1 MSFADLA
8 KHWAF
13 PYKAKPFIKWVGGKA
28 QLLEQFEAL
37 LPQDFEQWDNVTYVE
52 PFVGGGA
59 MLFFML
65 QRFNNIKRVVINDIN
80 HTLTETY
87 KNVKDHAEGLV
98 FQLKQIEKEY
108 SAIQNSELQ
117 KKYYLEIRRRFNE
130 EELTSIE
137 RSSLLIFL
145 NRTCFNGLYRENSKG
160 LFNVPFG
167 KYVNPTIC
175 NEAVIYAD
183 SELLNQYEVSI
194 LNVDF
199 LETANVIHEG
209 RCFYYFDPP
218 FRPLSDTSSFNS
230 YVKDEFGDERQKEL
244 ADFCRRLS
252 ENENVKWMLSN
263 ADCSAKNPED
273 LFFET
278 IYDGFNIHR
287 VYASRSVNAD
297 PSKRGKL
304 TELLITNY

>member
-1 MSFADLA
+1 MA
-8 KHWAF
+8 KHWVF
-13 PYKAKPFIKWVGGKA
+13 PYKAKPFIKWVGGKS

-37 LPQDFEQWDNVTYVE
+37 LPMDFELWDNVTYVE

-65 QRFNNIKRVVINDIN
+65 QRFNNIKHVIINDIN
-80 HTLTETY
+80 HNLTEAY

-98 FQLKQIEKEY
+98 YKLKQIEKEY
-108 SAIQNSELQ
+108 SAIQESELQ
-117 KKYYLEIRRRFNE
+117 KEYYLKIRRRFNE
-130 EELTSIE
+130 EDLTSIE
-137 RSSLLIFL
+137 RTSLLIFL
-145 NRTCFNGLYRENSKG
+145 NRTCFNGLYRENSSGK
-160 LFNVPFG
+160 FNVPFG
-167 KYVNPTIC
+167 RYVNPTIC

-183 SELLNQYEVSI
+183 SELLNRYDVSI

-199 LETANVIHEG
+199 LETANVLNEG
-209 RCFYYFDPP
+209 RCFLYFDPP
-218 FRPLSDTSSFNS
+218 FRPLSATSSFNS
-230 YVKDEFGDERQKEL
+230 YVKEEFGDERQKEL

-252 ENENVKWMLSN
+252 EKDNVKWMLSN

-287 VYASRSVNAD
+287 VFASRSVNAD
-297 PSKRGKL
+297 ATKRGKL